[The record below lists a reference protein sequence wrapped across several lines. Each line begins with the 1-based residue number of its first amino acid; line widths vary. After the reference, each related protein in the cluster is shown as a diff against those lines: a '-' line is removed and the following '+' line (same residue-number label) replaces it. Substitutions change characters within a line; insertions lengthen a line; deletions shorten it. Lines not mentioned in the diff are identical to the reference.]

1 MSMLNKIKFF
11 GVLLAL
17 CLSHPAARAQ
27 ELNCTV
33 QIQSPQLS
41 DVEKRLFETLK
52 TSITEFLN
60 NTKWTNDVYRNDER
74 IECSMVIIVN
84 EKLSVDEFKGTIQV
98 QSRRPVFKTS
108 YNTLM
113 LNYLDQDFSFRYTEF
128 QPLEFNE
135 NAYISNLTSV
145 LAYYA
150 FIILG
155 LDYDSF
161 SSEGGTMY
169 YQKAQQVVNNAQGT
183 NERGWRAFE
192 SQRNRY
198 WLAENLANPNF
209 KNLRLCIYQYHR
221 LGLDL
226 MSTDLEKGR
235 TACFEALDLLAKV
248 HQISPLSFLMQ
259 QFFVAKSDEVV
270 SMFSNAPPDQ
280 KAKLVPLL
288 TRIDPA
294 NNNKYI
300 KITGG

>member
-1 MSMLNKIKFF
+1 MMVLHKMKRLF
-11 GVLLAL
+11 LLAFL
-17 CLSHPAARAQ
+17 ILHVSASFAQ

-41 DVEKRLFETLK
+41 DVEKRLFETLR

-60 NTKWTNDVYRNDER
+60 NTRWTNDIFRTDER

-108 YNTLM
+108 YNSLM
-113 LNYLDQDFSFRYTEF
+113 INYLDQDFSFKYTEF

-150 FIILG
+150 FIIIG

-161 SSEGGTMY
+161 SSEGGTPY
-169 YQKAQQVVNNAQGT
+169 YQKAQQVVNNAQGSG
-183 NERGWRAFE
+183 ERGWRAFE

-209 KNLRLCIYQYHR
+209 KNLRLCLYQYHR
-221 LGLDL
+221 LGLDV

-235 TACFEALDLLAKV
+235 SVCFDALDLLNKV

-270 SMFSNAPPDQ
+270 SMFSNAPADQ
-280 KAKLVPLL
+280 KAKLVPTL
-288 TRIDPA
+288 TRVDPA
-294 NNNKYI
+294 NNVKYI
-300 KITGG
+300 KITGN

>member
-1 MSMLNKIKFF
+1 MKVLHKSNLLILSLFVMLLHHASW
-11 GVLLAL
+11 G
-17 CLSHPAARAQ
+17 Q
-27 ELNCTV
+27 ELNCSV

-60 NTKWTNDVYRNDER
+60 NTRWTNDIYRNDER
-74 IECSMVIIVN
+74 IECSVVIIVS

-113 LNYLDQDFSFRYTEF
+113 LNFLDQDFNFKYTEF

-135 NAYISNLTSV
+135 NAYIANLTSV

-150 FIILG
+150 YVIIG

-161 SSEGGTMY
+161 SPEGGPPY
-169 YQKAQQVVNNAQGT
+169 YQKAQQVVNNAQGAG
-183 NERGWRAFE
+183 ERGWRAFE

-209 KNLRLCIYQYHR
+209 KNLRLCLYQYHR
-221 LGLDL
+221 LGLDV

-235 TACFEALDLLAKV
+235 TACFDALDLLNKV

-270 SMFSNAPPDQ
+270 NMFSNAPPDQ
-280 KAKLVPLL
+280 KAKLVPTL
-288 TRIDPA
+288 TRVDPA
-294 NNNKYI
+294 NNVKYI
-300 KITGG
+300 KISGN